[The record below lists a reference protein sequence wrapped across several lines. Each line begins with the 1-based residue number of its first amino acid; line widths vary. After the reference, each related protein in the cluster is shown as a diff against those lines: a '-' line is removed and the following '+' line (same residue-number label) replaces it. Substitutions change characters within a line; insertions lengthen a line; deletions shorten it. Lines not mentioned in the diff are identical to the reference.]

1 MIFQRQLLAIPI
13 LSIPNP
19 KDLSLSHVRPK
30 VDNNNMDHHRPLIYP
45 TLPKPASNT
54 RL

>member
-13 LSIPNP
+13 LTIPNP
-19 KDLSLSHVRPK
+19 KSLSLSHVRTK
-30 VDNNNMDHHRPLIYP
+30 VDNNNMDHRPLIYP